1 MKPSC
6 RRNTCSYFP
15 SFLPPRSPGC
25 GSNAGRDLEH
35 LSCERTGRGG
45 HPAPRAASA
54 ARVPIPHRSSKARSS
69 AALSVKDIHALQ
81 SLLQLVSPR
90 GHLSARRAEPLAWKG
105 TSPEPPGSAVAE
117 QSQILGLPT
126 PSTRVGRPVSRGG
139 WGSLGG
145 GTHQN
150 LGYFLFFL
158 IIYGW
163 LWLLACVF
171 PPSSLAGSP
180 AALTPLYCVAFHLGK
195 ETKQKC
201 Y

>member
-1 MKPSC
+1 MRADGARRAPSSP
-6 RRNTCSYFP
+6 CSI
-15 SFLPPRSPGC
+15 SSAGPR
-25 GSNAGRDLEH
+25 
-35 LSCERTGRGG
+35 
-45 HPAPRAASA
+45 PAPRQQSA
-54 ARVPIPHRSSKARSS
+54 VLGCPF
-69 AALSVKDIHALQ
+69 KDIHALQ
-81 SLLQLVSPR
+81 FLLQLVSPR
-90 GHLSARRAEPLAWKG
+90 GYLSARRAEPPAWKG
-105 TSPEPPGSAVAE
+105 TSPGPRGSAVAE
-117 QSQILGLPT
+117 QSQILGLPA
-126 PSTRVGRPVSRGG
+126 PSMRVGRAVSRGG
-139 WGSLGG
+139 WGSSGG

-163 LWLLACVF
+163 PWLLACVF